1 MKGSTNHGP
10 GSKGSLVVAHNF
22 CEMILIDYLY
32 LGLNS
37 GTKRLID
44 NIITG
49 RLAKKTYVVVV
60 ECLNNVAKMKM
71 EV

>member
-1 MKGSTNHGP
+1 
-10 GSKGSLVVAHNF
+10 
-22 CEMILIDYLY
+22 MILIDYLY

-44 NIITG
+44 NIIMG